1 MGAVGLELK
10 FIFDKIEPIEK
21 YLELREKYNFDARN
35 GLNLI
40 MTREHWSEI
49 EDEGRLMTMLEKKL
63 NIDLFI
69 LDYWNDNYWND
80 DDNDNFVALD
90 LLLPKLVEFKNCIEN
105 NPDFYKEI
113 LYNIED
119 YYLKEQLKRDVEF
132 LIERINF
139 NIQNGAIKVR
149 FETL

>member
-40 MTREHWSEI
+40 MTGEHWSEI

-63 NIDLFI
+63 NIDLSI
-69 LDYWNDNYWND
+69 LDYWNE
-80 DDNDNFVALD
+80 DDNGNFVDLD
-90 LLLPKLVEFKNCIEN
+90 LLLPKLVEFKNCIQN

-119 YYLKEQLKRDVEF
+119 YYLKEQLKRDIEF
-132 LIERINF
+132 LIERVNF
-139 NIQNGAIKVR
+139 NIQNGAKKVR